1 MNDVIEAA
9 GPVLRLRQLLR
20 EQPHSAAQVCAGLNI
35 SQPTFS
41 RLWASLPQRGGEWLR
56 LGAARATRYALAR
69 AVRDLE
75 PVLPV
80 YRVDAEG
87 RSALFGQLHILHSDW
102 YAFEPA
108 TGAAPQ
114 WLLGLPF
121 WLQDLRPQGF
131 LGRMIPAQYPELA
144 LPASIA
150 NWSDDDTLY
159 FLARRGDDV
168 AGNLILGNEALQRFS
183 SIPAIEAVPER
194 ARASCYAQR
203 AQQANAGD
211 VPGSSA
217 GGEQAKF
224 TALIEASDG
233 SLRHVIV
240 KFSPGIETA
249 PGRRWAD
256 LLLAEHLA
264 LATLRQF
271 GIPASESHI
280 VQTAM
285 PDSRICLEVARFD
298 RRGRRG
304 RLPVV
309 SMAGVDTLLGAL
321 DQNWSRSTALLR
333 GQGLLSQQDWERVC
347 LLDVFGAL
355 IGNSDRHPGNLSLS
369 WDDTGHFTLAP
380 VYDMLPMLYRPT
392 AQGEVVPRRFDPIV
406 LFRLELRHLPQAR
419 DMALAFWQAVLADE
433 RISPEFKV
441 VAEHHR
447 AEVLALVM

>member
-1 MNDVIEAA
+1 MNISIDAPE
-9 GPVLRLRQLLR
+9 PVLRLRQLLR
-20 EQPHSAAQVCAGLNI
+20 QQPHSAAQICAALAI

-41 RLWASLPQRGGEWLR
+41 RLWASLPQYGGQGLR
-56 LGAARATRYALAR
+56 LGAARATRYALTR
-69 AVRDLE
+69 AVRELD

-80 YRVDAEG
+80 YRVDADG
-87 RSALFGQLHILHSDW
+87 TGALFGQLHILHSDW

-168 AGNLILGNEALQRFS
+168 AGNLILGNEAFQRFS
-183 SIPAIEAVPER
+183 LAPAIDAVPEHE
-194 ARASCYAQR
+194 RASCYAQR

-224 TALIEASDG
+224 TALVEAPDG

-240 KFSPGIETA
+240 KFSPGIDTA

-256 LLLAEHLA
+256 LLVAEHLA
-264 LATLRQF
+264 LVTLREF
-271 GIPASESHI
+271 GIPASESQI
-280 VQTAM
+280 VMA
-285 PDSRICLEVARFD
+285 DSRLCLEVARFD

-321 DQNWSRSTALLR
+321 DQHWSRSTALLR
-333 GQGLLSQQDWERVC
+333 AQGLLSQEDWERVC

-355 IGNSDRHPGNLSLS
+355 IGNSDRHPGNLSLT
-369 WDDTGHFTLAP
+369 WDAGGHFALAP

-392 AQGEVVPRRFDPIV
+392 AQGEVVARRFDPIV
-406 LFRLELRHLPQAR
+406 LYRLELRHLSQAR
-419 DMALAFWQAVLADE
+419 AMALAFWQAVLADE
-433 RISPEFKV
+433 RISAQFKL
-441 VAEHHR
+441 VAEVHR
-447 AEVLALVM
+447 NEVLALIMK